1 MMAARL
7 PAVRAAPPCGPPP
20 HRNSTLCRPGRA
32 PGFCRWRRGGG
43 GGSHGGGPGEPSWLR
58 YCNVTF
64 SPGRISQWADRMAA
78 RLATRWWAACTAA
91 EHRISRG
98 WTAWRRR
105 ASRNPAAPRNA
116 VSPWEAGAPR
126 SAASR
131 WEAAANPW
139 LGAIA
144 RCSRTGSSNP
154 SPSSG
159 QSVSLPLRFRR
170 PRTWAFRA
178 AVGGRLGAWVGRDAQ
193 GVSRSRQPAAISLS
207 RHIPVPQC
215 R

>member
-1 MMAARL
+1 MIWPLFAYRRRGRRIDPG
-7 PAVRAAPPCGPPP
+7 PAIPSADRE
-20 HRNSTLCRPGRA
+20 RQ
-32 PGFCRWRRGGG
+32 GFCRWRRCGGGGPHGG
-43 GGSHGGGPGEPSWLR
+43 GGSHGGGPA
-58 YCNVTF
+58 
-64 SPGRISQWADRMAA
+64 GRAIMAEVLQCHVFA
-78 RLATRWWAACTAA
+78 RPDFAMGGPHGSA
-91 EHRISRG
+91 SRSDSGRPARRRSSAFRDG

-116 VSPWEAGAPR
+116 VSTWEAGAPR

-154 SPSSG
+154 SPSRRESAN
-159 QSVSLPLRFRR
+159 FR
-170 PRTWAFRA
+170 
-178 AVGGRLGAWVGRDAQ
+178 
-193 GVSRSRQPAAISLS
+193 SLS
-207 RHIPVPQC
+207 GSDHKEHRTN

>member
-1 MMAARL
+1 MSRFR
-7 PAVRAAPPCGPPP
+7 PAGF
-20 HRNSTLCRPGRA
+20 RNGRTA
-32 PGFCRWRRGGG
+32 WRRA
-43 GGSHGGGPGEPSWLR
+43 SRPDS
-58 YCNVTF
+58 
-64 SPGRISQWADRMAA
+64 GRPA
-78 RLATRWWAACTAA
+78 RRRSTAF
-91 EHRISRG
+91 RDG

-159 QSVSLPLRFRR
+159 ESCELSVPLSIPASAAACTRACRLNRNRLPPRRQSQPTDRR
-170 PRTWAFRA
+170 PAC
-178 AVGGRLGAWVGRDAQ
+178 RLTPSDCSTLLAYDSPG
-193 GVSRSRQPAAISLS
+193 
-207 RHIPVPQC
+207 
-215 R
+215 

>member
-1 MMAARL
+1 MSRFR
-7 PAVRAAPPCGPPP
+7 PA
-20 HRNSTLCRPGRA
+20 
-32 PGFCRWRRGGG
+32 GFRK
-43 GGSHGGGPGEPSWLR
+43 
-58 YCNVTF
+58 
-64 SPGRISQWADRMAA
+64 WADRMAA
-78 RLATRWWAACTAA
+78 RLATRWRAACTAA

-154 SPSSG
+154 SPSSEE
-159 QSVSLPLRFRR
+159 SANFRSLKIRRSAHARICSRDPPLSCADIAVARSQVQILIADDGPRLHARVRR
-170 PRTWAFRA
+170 L
-178 AVGGRLGAWVGRDAQ
+178 AVIALATRCLSLGNRLGCWPR
-193 GVSRSRQPAAISLS
+193 
-207 RHIPVPQC
+207 
-215 R
+215 